1 MSELGRRAVHIS
13 GSLLPGLYL
22 LDVATWVHVQYV
34 LALASVIAVT
44 LETIR
49 LTRGIDFWA
58 YNRLTRD
65 YEDDNIAGYALA
77 IFGGTITAVAFEP
90 FVAVPAMLMLTIADP
105 VSGVLS
111 RDDLGVKQGFVLLAM
126 FGVCMAIA
134 SVLLVPLW
142 PAVAA
147 AGAATA
153 ADGLKP
159 TIAGRVIDDN
169 LTIPIAAGV
178 AMQVGLVLV

>member
-1 MSELGRRAVHIS
+1 MSELGRRAVHVS
-13 GSLLPGLYL
+13 GSILPGLYL
-22 LDVATWVHVQYV
+22 LDLATWTQVQYV
-34 LALASVIAVT
+34 LATASAIAVT

-65 YEDDNIAGYALA
+65 YEDSSIAGYALA

-111 RDDLGVKQGFVLLAM
+111 SGDLGVKQGFVLLAM
-126 FGVCMAIA
+126 FGVCLGIA
-134 SVLLVPLW
+134 SALLVPIW
-142 PAVAA
+142 PAL
-147 AGAATA
+147 AGATAATA

-159 TIAGRVIDDN
+159 MIAGRVIDDN
-169 LTIPIAAGV
+169 LTIPVAAGA
-178 AMQVGLVLV
+178 AMQLGLVLV